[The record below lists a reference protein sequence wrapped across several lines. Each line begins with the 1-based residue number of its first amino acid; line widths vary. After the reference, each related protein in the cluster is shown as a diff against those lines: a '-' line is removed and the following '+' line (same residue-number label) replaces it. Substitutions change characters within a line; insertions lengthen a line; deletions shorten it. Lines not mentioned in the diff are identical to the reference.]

1 MGWVGEEHGLTLT
14 VWLVLDL
21 ISGVRAE
28 SGLSLR
34 VLLVHISPREL
45 PSFVRQDLEL
55 LRENFAVTPFFFRGR
70 ADIPRLFKEVA
81 RHDLAICWFTWDN
94 AYYASWAAALFRRP
108 MITIPAGFDVVA
120 LPEINY
126 GNLLRKNSLR
136 RTRSALDRAD
146 LVLAAS
152 DSLRRDASRLTGRED
167 IRLVYLGFDSNYFPF
182 GTEDRRGVL
191 TVGDVTIS
199 NLDRK
204 GMRTFVRA
212 AAHAKDEPFWVA
224 GRVYPEA
231 LEAVGYIPDNVKFLG
246 WLPQSELLSL
256 MQRASVYV
264 QVSAHEGFGCSLAE
278 AMLCGCIPVVT
289 NRGAIPE
296 VVGDEGVYVEYGQP
310 VETAEGIK
318 RGLQSPVSLRA
329 RVRERIVSRFPI
341 RRRKEALAGAVR
353 ELIG

>member
-28 SGLSLR
+28 SGSSLR

-55 LRENFAVTPFFFRGR
+55 LRENFAVTPFFFRGP

-94 AYYASWAAALFRRP
+94 AYYASWAAALFQRP
-108 MITIPAGFDVVA
+108 MITIPAGF
-120 LPEINY
+120 
-126 GNLLRKNSLR
+126 
-136 RTRSALDRAD
+136 
-146 LVLAAS
+146 
-152 DSLRRDASRLTGRED
+152 RDASRLTGRED